1 MRFDLNRF
9 GTEAR
14 VLLRI
19 GFPVMIGNLLQ
30 VSMSTVDTLMAG
42 HLSPEDLAAV
52 ALGSSLLMPVFIL
65 GIGILMGISPIIAQ
79 HFGARQTDRIGP
91 AGRHGLVLAVILA
104 IPSIIALWNTGPI
117 LEWMSV
123 DPGLHAKTTG
133 YTKAVSFGILPVYI
147 YLALKYVNEGMAVTK
162 PAMWVAFIGLLFNVT
177 GNYVFM
183 YGKLGFPAMGAIG
196 TGVATAVVMTVMGFS
211 MFWYTYRKTEYAPF
225 SFFRGFRRIQWPVL
239 SELVRIGF
247 PIGMSMWME
256 VTMFSVVALLIGT
269 MGTVEVAA
277 HQIALNV
284 ASVTFMIAFGVSSGI
299 TVRVGQVFGHSGL
312 RDARYSGWVGIG
324 LSAAYMSAMALVML
338 SLPERII
345 GLYTSDPELI
355 RRAVTLLMLAA
366 IFQLSDGLQVS
377 GSGAL
382 RGLKDTT
389 VPMIVNFLAYWVI
402 GLPAGWFLGIR
413 TGLGP
418 EGLWTGLILGLT
430 TAAILHNVRFW
441 RISRRPS
448 HP

>member
-1 MRFDLNRF
+1 M
-9 GTEAR
+9 
-14 VLLRI
+14 V
-19 GFPVMIGNLLQ
+19 GNLLQ

-42 HLSPEDLAAV
+42 RLSPEDLAAV
-52 ALGSSLLMPVFIL
+52 AVGSSLLMPVFIL

-79 HFGARQTDRIGP
+79 HFGARRMDRIGP
-91 AGRHGLVLAVILA
+91 TGRHGLVLAVLLA
-104 IPSIIALWNTGPI
+104 VPSVIALWNTGPI
-117 LEWMSV
+117 LDWMDV
-123 DPGLHAKTTG
+123 DAGLHGKTTG
-133 YTKAVSFGILPVYI
+133 YTRAVSFGILPVYI
-147 YLALKYVNEGMAVTK
+147 YLALKYLNEGMAVTK
-162 PAMWVAFIGLLFNVT
+162 PAMWVAFIGLLFNIG

-183 YGKLGFPAMGAIG
+183 YGKLGFPAMGAVG
-196 TGVATAVVMTVMGFS
+196 TGVATALVMSVMGLS
-211 MFWYTYRKTEYAPF
+211 MFLYTYLKPEYRPYAIF
-225 SFFRGFRRIQWPVL
+225 QGFRRVQGSIL
-239 SELVRIGF
+239 KELTRIGF

-299 TVRVGQVFGHSGL
+299 TVRVGQVYGQSGL
-312 RDARYSGWVGIG
+312 RDARYSGWVGI
-324 LSAAYMSAMALVML
+324 SIAAAYMVVMALAMVV
-338 SLPERII
+338 LPQQII
-345 GLYTSDPELI
+345 GLYTTDAELVD
-355 RRAVTLLMLAA
+355 RAVSLLLLAA
-366 IFQLSDGLQVS
+366 VFQLSDGLQVS

-389 VPMIVNFLAYWVI
+389 IPMVVNFLAYWVI
-402 GLPAGWFLGIR
+402 GLPMGWFLGIR

-441 RISRRPS
+441 RISRRLDQP
-448 HP
+448 

>member
-1 MRFDLNRF
+1 M
-9 GTEAR
+9 
-14 VLLRI
+14 V
-19 GFPVMIGNLLQ
+19 GNLLQ
-30 VSMSTVDTLMAG
+30 VSMSTVDTVMAG
-42 HLSPEDLAAV
+42 RLSPEDLAAV
-52 ALGSSLLMPVFIL
+52 AVGSSLLMPVMIL

-79 HFGARQTDRIGP
+79 HFGARRLDRIGP
-91 AGRHGLVLAVILA
+91 AGRHGMVLAAILA
-104 IPSIIALWNTGPI
+104 VPSVIALWNTGHI
-117 LEWMSV
+117 LDWMDV
-123 DPGLHAKTTG
+123 DPTLYDKTTG
-133 YTKAVSFGILPVYI
+133 YTRAVSFGILPVYL

-162 PAMWVAFIGLLFNVT
+162 PAMWVAFIGLLFNIA

-183 YGKLGFPAMGAIG
+183 YGKLGFPAMGAVG
-196 TGVATAVVMTVMGFS
+196 TGVATSLVMTVMGLS
-211 MFWYTYRKTEYAPF
+211 MFLYTFRKPEYRDFAL
-225 SFFRGFRRIQWPVL
+225 FRGFRTLQGAVL
-239 SELVRIGF
+239 KELVRIGL

-299 TVRVGQVFGHSGL
+299 TVRVGQVFGEKGL
-312 RDARYSGWVGIG
+312 REARYSGWVGIAI
-324 LSAAYMSAMALVML
+324 AAGYMVLMALVMVA
-338 SLPERII
+338 LPRQII
-345 GLYTSDPELI
+345 GLYTADPDLI
-355 RRAVTLLMLAA
+355 DRAVTLLLLAA
-366 IFQLSDGLQVS
+366 VFQLSDGLQVS

-389 VPMIVNFLAYWVI
+389 VPMVVNFLAYWVI
-402 GLPAGWFLGIR
+402 GLPMGWYLGMR

-441 RISRRPS
+441 RISRTVPHS
-448 HP
+448 